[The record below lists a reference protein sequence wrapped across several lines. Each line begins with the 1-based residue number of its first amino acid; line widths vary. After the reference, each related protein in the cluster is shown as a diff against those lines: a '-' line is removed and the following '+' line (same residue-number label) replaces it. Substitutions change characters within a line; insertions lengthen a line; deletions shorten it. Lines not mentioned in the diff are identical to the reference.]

1 MYTPDRPL
9 GEPMNP
15 TRLSRSVSRYAM
27 VALVASAGLAAT
39 YGAAPAADAQTRT
52 VRAYIPPDEL
62 VSFPAGMAMDEFI
75 SLVNPVFRRV
85 TGKSVVDPEDRDSP
99 IGVSLNGVHFVDA
112 FELVLDR
119 QNLDFRET
127 EGYFIIEEPAVIID
141 QTIVATTSDQQT
153 ITQIDAGPR
162 AVGGGTS
169 AASVSAQEREIH
181 ISAIVFELNRSR
193 SNEVGTNWAT
203 LFGEASGGEG
213 GTGGQTGGSDGG
225 AGAGDVTFFVNAGS
239 FFDALDGFV
248 QASSDRVPISQL
260 AGLFRWFEENGYG
273 QTLASPSVTVRSGI
287 QGKMQ
292 SGEDIPINTRD
303 FQGNTLTQFIS
314 TGTIIDV
321 TPTLI
326 VEEIDGQE
334 IEFIHLDVKV
344 EKSNSRII
352 NGSVGVFKN
361 DVQTEVMLLDGEMTA
376 IGGLTSTDESFSRKG
391 IPILK
396 DLPILSY
403 IFGYRSRTETQKE
416 LVVVLQAEVM
426 DDLRTRMRAP
436 SRDGRILEDA
446 RDRVRERLNRMNS
459 GAGDRMEDLDTMGPI
474 EVDAREDSKPLAAH
488 AAGRVRAPVLSRG
501 PGRFCALEASG
512 ARGCILSHA
521 KFCGFAHLSGLWRGC
536 DECCAGKHGLAPG
549 YARLGS
555 DSAPAVRAKR

>member
-1 MYTPDRPL
+1 
-9 GEPMNP
+9 
-15 TRLSRSVSRYAM
+15 M
-27 VALVASAGLAAT
+27 VALVAAAGLAAT
-39 YGAAPAADAQTRT
+39 YGAAPAANAQTRT

-62 VSFPAGMAMDEFI
+62 VSFPAGMPMDEFI

-85 TGKSVVDPEDRDSP
+85 TGKSVVDPEDREDP

-162 AVGGGTS
+162 AVGGGS
-169 AASVSAQEREIH
+169 NAASVSAQEREIH
-181 ISAIVFELNRSR
+181 ISAIVFELNRNKSR
-193 SNEVGTNWAT
+193 EVGTNWASI
-203 LFGEASGGEG
+203 FGEASAESGASTGGNTGG
-213 GTGGQTGGSDGG
+213 GTQGESSG
-225 AGAGDVTFFVNAGS
+225 VTFFLDAGS
-239 FFDALDGFV
+239 FFDALDGFI
-248 QASSDRVPISQL
+248 QASSDRVPLSQL
-260 AGLFRWFEENGYG
+260 ASLFRYFEENGYG

-326 VEEIDGQE
+326 VEEVDGQE

-376 IGGLTSTDESFSRKG
+376 IGGLTSTDETYSRKG
-391 IPILK
+391 VPILK
-396 DLPILSY
+396 DIPILSF
-403 IFGYRSRTETQKE
+403 IFGYTSRQETQKE

-436 SRDGRILEDA
+436 SRDGEILEDA
-446 RDRVRERLNRMNS
+446 RDRVRQRLNRLND

-474 EVDAREDSKPLAAH
+474 EVDARD
-488 AAGRVRAPVLSRG
+488 RR
-501 PGRFCALEASG
+501 
-512 ARGCILSHA
+512 
-521 KFCGFAHLSGLWRGC
+521 
-536 DECCAGKHGLAPG
+536 
-549 YARLGS
+549 
-555 DSAPAVRAKR
+555 